1 RGAHLFP
8 HRLPRACGSSCAYPL
23 RSRSL
28 ASSLHR
34 LAAEADL
41 RRTQLTRG
49 EATLLSSHAG
59 DPRAAAGDTTNVGQ
73 TGWSTPATRVSPSPA
88 REPTPRVGRRRP
100 VRSSV
105 TVILRHR
112 LPTLSGDP
120 FGGCTGLVDVGV
132 DHDPFDEAVVPPDS
146 HFPVGEF
153 NEPAAASRPPT
164 LEVHGEAHAVV

>member
-105 TVILRHR
+105 TGILRHR
-112 LPTLSGDP
+112 LPLQAHGFASLLVGPGVLDADGTALAVGDD
-120 FGGCTGLVDVGV
+120 FRV
-132 DHDPFDEAVVPPDS
+132 A
-146 HFPVGEF
+146 
-153 NEPAAASRPPT
+153 
-164 LEVHGEAHAVV
+164 